1 MVDVA
6 PVFDRARI
14 SIEAGQHICAMYFG
28 MRERDHVLLPFVGDG
43 LSNGD
48 KCFAAIQEPDSA
60 DLVSKLAAQLGTGV
74 DVSEMIA
81 GDQLEIMTSS
91 EQLLSPDQF
100 DPSTIVEF
108 WDTTVKSALTNG
120 FGFVRLVAEASWW
133 MPQLPGVDALIRY
146 ESELNRFT
154 ARHPQAVLCMYDL
167 SQYNE
172 SIVIDLLKTHPLVLL
187 SGMALENPYFLTPD
201 EFLEDRG
208 PRSLTRP

>member
-1 MVDVA
+1 
-6 PVFDRARI
+6 
-14 SIEAGQHICAMYFG
+14 
-28 MRERDHVLLPFVGDG
+28 
-43 LSNGD
+43 
-48 KCFAAIQEPDSA
+48 
-60 DLVSKLAAQLGTGV
+60 
-74 DVSEMIA
+74 
-81 GDQLEIMTSS
+81 
-91 EQLLSPDQF
+91 
-100 DPSTIVEF
+100 
-108 WDTTVKSALTNG
+108 
-120 FGFVRLVAEASWW
+120 

-167 SQYNE
+167 NQYNE